1 MVEQNTTAESS
12 GREVGAAVRACREC
26 GRDEAVSLDE
36 EGVCGFCRELD
47 ASCESATTMERRR
60 IQEAVMPLLASLVRM
75 PTYLTAG
82 GRHIEGAID
91 REPVMVT
98 VQRIRD
104 AIDGVA
110 PSTLGRLMVDR

>member
-1 MVEQNTTAESS
+1 
-12 GREVGAAVRACREC
+12 
-26 GRDEAVSLDE
+26 
-36 EGVCGFCRELD
+36 
-47 ASCESATTMERRR
+47 
-60 IQEAVMPLLASLVRM
+60 MPLLASLVRM